1 MVQFFNVGE
10 HNIIRLEDADWNDG
24 LDMAK
29 ERGESVAFMSFY
41 GGNLIALA
49 DLLSDLSRAKGV
61 KEIALA
67 VEIKTLLDSLTSM
80 HVDYDDPKAKK
91 DYLFEVYFPSVQP
104 QVSGQKMAV
113 AVKDIIGD
121 LRNKG
126 EWIFAQIREHEKVT
140 VEQKGRTDTWFNGYY
155 DNKGRRV
162 EGRKDGRVWMTL
174 PGQVFAV
181 MSGLAS
187 GEDIGQI
194 IASVRQYLR
203 DGRTGGIRLNTDFGL
218 DHYFDLG
225 RAFGFAY
232 GTKENGAVFSHMTV
246 MYAYALYKRG
256 FVQEGHEVLRSLRKM
271 AMDSSKSKIY
281 PGIPEYFDM
290 EGRGHYHYLT
300 GAASWLVLTQLTQVY
315 GVRGEKGD
323 LRIEPKLSSDEF
335 DPSSGEASVICH
347 FAGKK
352 IKVTFQNSER
362 LDYGRYRIKEACLND
377 KPIKPAEYGAGNVV
391 LARET
396 LQTAPNNSRIRVIL
410 EAK

>member
-1 MVQFFNVGE
+1 M
-10 HNIIRLEDADWNDG
+10 
-24 LDMAK
+24 
-29 ERGESVAFMSFY
+29 AFMSFY

-91 DYLFEVYFPSVQP
+91 DFLFEVYFPSVQP
-104 QVSGQKMAV
+104 QVSGQKIAV
-113 AVKDIIGD
+113 SVADIIGD

-126 EWIFAQIREHEKVT
+126 EWIFAQIRDHEKIT
-140 VEQKGRTDTWFNGYY
+140 VEHKGRTDAWFNGYY
-155 DNKGRRV
+155 DNKGKRV
-162 EGRKDGRVWMTL
+162 EGKKDGRVWMTL

-187 GEDIGQI
+187 GEDVGQI
-194 IASVRQYLR
+194 IVAVRQYLR
-203 DGRTGGIRLNTDFGL
+203 DGQTGGVRLNTDFGL

-256 FVQEGHEVLRSLRKM
+256 FVQEGHEVLLSLRTM
-271 AMDSSKSKIY
+271 AMNSSRSKIY
-281 PGIPEYFDM
+281 PGIPEYFDS

-300 GAASWLVLTQLTQVY
+300 GSASWLVLTQLTQVY

-323 LRIEPKLSSDEF
+323 LRIEPKLSCDEF
-335 DPSSGEASVICH
+335 DPSTGEASLLCH

-352 IKVTFQNSER
+352 LKVTFQNAER
-362 LDYGRYRIKEACLND
+362 LDYGRYRIKAVYLND
-377 KPIKPAEYGAGNVV
+377 KLMELAAKEAGSVLIIRETIKMAPDDSWIKVV
-391 LARET
+391 LDVA
-396 LQTAPNNSRIRVIL
+396 
-410 EAK
+410 